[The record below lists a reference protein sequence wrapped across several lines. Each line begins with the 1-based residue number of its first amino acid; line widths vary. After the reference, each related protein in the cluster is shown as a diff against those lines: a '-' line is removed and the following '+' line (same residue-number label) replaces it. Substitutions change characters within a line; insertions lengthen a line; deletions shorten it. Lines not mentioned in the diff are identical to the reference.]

1 MCMLECC
8 LIWVSIHQNPKKNT
22 RKNKKHVEEARIN
35 WHIESCKDPSIYCEA
50 DTEHLIAKF
59 DKEIAKTFETILTSA
74 SKDCRNKHTVIVL
87 PFTMAQQIQ
96 TILYEAC
103 LQPLSVPKKPIDD
116 LSCEWFVP
124 LPRRLIGHKGPFHF
138 LQCKLPLDVLEWC
151 DQDLQLLGEKQL
163 SWFGLDEPHYQ
174 SEGAI
179 KLNLTGHIGLPTMSK
194 RVNGV
199 SNENACVL
207 PRYSTLFRTILKINK
222 EVLQKNLHCPLQK
235 AMKSIPKDPNAQQ
248 ISEEPEVLS
257 YLLNS
262 VTVALQSQRWKGSR
276 MSVHDDGSAGMLL
289 MGLQTSAGHRELHI
303 GLENDEVLKIPCEP
317 GHLYLCNVAAAK
329 HQVVHPGKVQ
339 GIKLPN
345 LGFVEVALVVRSTW
359 FGMNR
364 ARGSIG
370 LEGRKFFEPAM
381 EVINEFLSCGE
392 LLRLPKLAEV
402 LEEHVSSEENNMHCI
417 FRNEEE
423 NMDCIPRKRARLS
436 SKQSSR
442 NQTS

>member
-1 MCMLECC
+1 MPLE
-8 LIWVSIHQNPKKNT
+8 LFLFFLKLDEAEAT
-22 RKNKKHVEEARIN
+22 MTKHV
-35 WHIESCKDPSIYCEA
+35 S
-50 DTEHLIAKF
+50 
-59 DKEIAKTFETILTSA
+59 
-74 SKDCRNKHTVIVL
+74 
-87 PFTMAQQIQ
+87 
-96 TILYEAC
+96 
-103 LQPLSVPKKPIDD
+103 
-116 LSCEWFVP
+116 
-124 LPRRLIGHKGPFHF
+124 
-138 LQCKLPLDVLEWC
+138 
-151 DQDLQLLGEKQL
+151 
-163 SWFGLDEPHYQ
+163 
-174 SEGAI
+174 
-179 KLNLTGHIGLPTMSK
+179 GLPNTK
-194 RVNGV
+194 
-199 SNENACVL
+199 ACVL
-207 PRYSTLFRTILKINK
+207 PCYSSLFRSILKINK
-222 EVLQKNLHCPLQK
+222 EVLQENLHWPLQE
-235 AMKSIPKDPNAQQ
+235 ALHTFPDCSNARQ
-248 ISEEPEVLS
+248 ISQHPEVLS

-262 VTVALQSQRWKGSR
+262 LTVSLQSQRWNGSR
-276 MSVHDDGSAGMLL
+276 RSVHDDDSAGMFH
-289 MGLQTSAGHRELHI
+289 MGLQTSAGYRELHI
-303 GLENDEVLKIPCEP
+303 GLQNHEVLKIPCEP

-329 HQVVHPGKVQ
+329 HQVVHPGKVP

-402 LEEHVSSEENNMHCI
+402 LEEHVSSEEDNMHCI